1 MATID
6 NLKSLVDRY
15 QTAKVNGSLDNSSE
29 ATMRTWIDELL
40 SVFGWNVQD
49 THQVLT
55 ERTLDKEERRKLK
68 AIGSTNVRPDYTLV
82 NGKVP
87 LAFVDA
93 KSLDVNIETSKDVAF
108 QIRSYGW
115 SIGAP
120 FSIVTN
126 FEQLAVFNSINNYKI
141 AC

>member
-1 MATID
+1 MSTIN
-6 NLKSLVDRY
+6 NLQNLVNRFLE
-15 QTAKVNGSLDNSSE
+15 AKTDGSLEGASE

-49 THQVLT
+49 THHVLT
-55 ERTLDKEERRKLK
+55 ERTLDKEERQKLK

-93 KSLDVNIETSKDVAF
+93 KVLM
-108 QIRSYGW
+108 
-115 SIGAP
+115 
-120 FSIVTN
+120 
-126 FEQLAVFNSINNYKI
+126 
-141 AC
+141 

>member
-1 MATID
+1 MNNIQ
-6 NLKSLVDRY
+6 NLQNLVDRFL
-15 QTAKVNGSLDNSSE
+15 QAKINGNFNNASE

-55 ERTLDKEERRKLK
+55 ERTLDKKEHQKLK

-93 KSLDVNIETSKDVAF
+93 KSLEVNIETNKDVAF
-108 QIRSYGW
+108 QIRSYGC
-115 SIGAP
+115 SFTSPLFTRYTHVAKKP
-120 FSIVTN
+120 
-126 FEQLAVFNSINNYKI
+126 
-141 AC
+141 